1 MSRRWTSQRVRAL
14 VRHTGPTSL
23 IFRRRLALIGGA
35 VIVGL
40 VALSFAHIAD
50 GAGHAFDGLVARYP
64 YAPLAITPFG
74 FGLIVWITRKY
85 APMAA
90 GSGIPQVIAATKGTG
105 EAYRRLVDM
114 PTALLKCVLTTGAL
128 LVGASV
134 GREGPTVQISA
145 ALLGW
150 THRILQV
157 PMRASVM
164 IAGGAAGVAAAFN
177 TPLAGITFA
186 IEELAAAYEQRMALL
201 VITAVIVSGM
211 VTLGLAGNYVYFG
224 GGIDAHL
231 GIESAIPIAL
241 IGGFLGGLSGG
252 LFARWTLAA
261 ARVNNRF
268 MDARKRYPVAF
279 AAACGLLVALIG
291 VATGLTWGTG
301 YLPASRLI
309 SGEDLPFW
317 LAPAKFLATLATA
330 ISGIPGGIFAPS
342 LATGASFG
350 QILRWIFPG
359 EPASAVVLM
368 GMVAYFTGVVRAPL
382 TAVIIITETTGA
394 RGFMLPLLGAALIAD
409 ASAQMV
415 CKERLYHGLARG
427 FMPEPENR
435 DQSKKAA
442 QPRN

>member
-1 MSRRWTSQRVRAL
+1 MSRRWTPRRVRAL
-14 VRHTGPTSL
+14 IRHTGPTSL

-40 VALSFAHIAD
+40 VALLFAYLAD
-50 GAGHAFDGLVARYP
+50 TAGHVFEAMVARYP
-64 YAPLAITPFG
+64 YAPLVVTPAG
-74 FGLIVWITRKY
+74 FALIVWITRKY

-90 GSGIPQVIAATKGTG
+90 GSGIPQVIAATKGTS
-105 EAYRRLVDM
+105 EAYQRLVDM

-150 THRILQV
+150 THRLLQV
-157 PMRASVM
+157 PMRVSVM

-201 VITAVIVSGM
+201 VITTVIISGM
-211 VTLGLAGNYVYFG
+211 VSLGLAGNYVYFG
-224 GGIDAHL
+224 GGIEAHL
-231 GIESAIPIAL
+231 DVGAAIPVAL
-241 IGGFLGGLSGG
+241 IGGFLGGVSGG

-261 ARVNNRF
+261 ARVSNRF
-268 MDARKRYPVAF
+268 MDARKRYPMAF
-279 AAACGLLVALIG
+279 AALCGLFVAILG

-301 YLPASRLI
+301 YAPARDLI
-309 SGEDLPFW
+309 MGEDLPLW

-350 QILRWIFPG
+350 QILWWMFPD
-359 EPASAVVLM
+359 EPASAIVLM
-368 GMVAYFTGVVRAPL
+368 GMAAYFTGVVRAPL

-394 RGFMLPLLGAALIAD
+394 RGFMLPLLGAALISD
-409 ASAQMV
+409 VSAQLV

-427 FMPEPENR
+427 FMPG
-435 DQSKKAA
+435 SK
-442 QPRN
+442 